1 MLLESTKEKIN
12 DLTQSNTN
20 FIYELGEVTRK
31 HTQDISQQFLDDLKD
46 ARNESTKKS
55 MGEFHRVAS
64 IPTVIVEKWM
74 REGFNLWEATGKE
87 IVARLKKENL
97 DMFMATDRKV

>member
-1 MLLESTKEKIN
+1 MLLKSTKEKIN
-12 DLTQSNTN
+12 DLTQSNTD
-20 FIYELGEVTRK
+20 FIFELGDVTRK
-31 HTQDISQQFLDDLKD
+31 HTQNISQKFMDDLKD
-46 ARNESTKKS
+46 ARNESTS
-55 MGEFHRVAS
+55 NPMGEFHRVAS

-74 REGFNLWEATGKE
+74 REGFDLWEHTGKE